1 MSPTNR
7 LPIYSKLNLS
17 RMKARPLYLSDGR
30 IFYLW
35 QDEEA
40 RELFDTLGFKVCD
53 FLNPDPR
60 SLPAQLNFSEKR
72 SRANL
77 TGEPWPLVCL
87 DELCFG

>member
-35 QDEEA
+35 QDDEA
-40 RELFDTLGFKVCD
+40 RELIGSLGFKVCE
-53 FLNPDPR
+53 
-60 SLPAQLNFSEKR
+60 FSKSVSKTGSGDVWMSFVLEKQ
-72 SRANL
+72 
-77 TGEPWPLVCL
+77 
-87 DELCFG
+87 

>member
-35 QDEEA
+35 QDDEA
-40 RELFDTLGFKVCD
+40 RELFESLGFKICD
-53 FLNPDPR
+53 FSKSATKTGSGDFWLSYVLDPDVGIYV
-60 SLPAQLNFSEKR
+60 SLRQA
-72 SRANL
+72 
-77 TGEPWPLVCL
+77 G
-87 DELCFG
+87 